1 MKRNYTNSKADQWYL
16 DVINDA
22 SKLPF
27 FFTYDGKKYGG
38 FDAAHFQLKDSK
50 ISRIGDK
57 ETRTLVWHLENAL
70 EATLLI
76 THYYSHGATEWTV
89 WFENVSDTNSGILEN
104 VRTEM
109 TFTGKY
115 PCVKGIL
122 GDHINQY
129 RPYAFDPSGN
139 VLEFSSLT
147 GQTTHNNFPYFNL
160 EYGDEGVML
169 VIGWAGTWN
178 ARFRSDGEKTV
189 YTAEAVNGMR
199 LYLKPHEKIRTALFV
214 VAPYTKRNEYFATN
228 YWRSWFVEYNLPKE
242 DVTGKDVQPF
252 STVNFALDTGLPHSD
267 GSISECHTTWRPSM
281 QKTLDEG
288 LLFDFRWLDAGWYV
302 APDGGSAEPR
312 VAGHDWWDTVGTW
325 EPDPVKWPG
334 KSLLESTDFARE
346 NGMRTLVWFEPERVT
361 DVENLAKKYG
371 YNPEW
376 AIQLEGRRGICN
388 NIGDPDCLAWTTE
401 RICKMLR
408 ENKVEMY
415 REDNNFKPAYLWEYL
430 DAKEGKNRKGITEIK
445 NITAHY
451 KLWDDI
457 IACTLSYGGCGF
469 VDSCA
474 SGGGRNDLESLRR
487 AIPLLRSDSDR
498 KAIAHRLSMS
508 SSFNKWIPFNGACS
522 IADNPT
528 NNPWAM
534 GKTDVYS
541 VRASYLPSLHI
552 TAFKPVQ
559 DPDTDFDIYRFAL
572 AEWRRVCPYLLKE
585 FYVLTP
591 WHKEIDY
598 SKHGEIDT
606 TFYTVFCY
614 FDPETEK
621 GVVLAF
627 REQECS
633 KDYYALSLPFA
644 KAGEKYRLKDE
655 DSGEE
660 IIVDGVTE
668 LHFPEPRTSRLLW
681 LEKL

>member
-1 MKRNYTNSKADQWYL
+1 MKRNYTNSKADKWYF

-27 FFTYDGKKYGG
+27 FFTYAGKEYGG
-38 FDAAHFQLKDSK
+38 FDSKYFQLKDSK
-50 ISRIGDK
+50 ATRVGDK
-57 ETRTLVWHLENAL
+57 ETYTLVWRLGNTLET
-70 EATLLI
+70 TLLI
-76 THYYSHGATEWTV
+76 THYYSHGTTEWTI
-89 WFENVSDTNSGILEN
+89 WFENISDTDSEILEN

-129 RPYAFDPSGN
+129 SPYAFDLSGN

-178 ARFRSDGEKTV
+178 ARFRSDGEKTIYV
-189 YTAEAVNGMR
+189 AEAVNGMR

-214 VAPYTKRNEYFATN
+214 VAPYTKRNEYFAMN

-242 DVTGKDVQPF
+242 DATGKDVQPF
-252 STVNFALDTGLPHSD
+252 TTVGLFLDTGLPNSD
-267 GSISECHTTWRPSM
+267 GSISENHKTWRPSM
-281 QKTLDEG
+281 QKLLDEG
-288 LLFDFRWLDAGWYV
+288 LHFDFRWLDAGWYV
-302 APDGGSAEPR
+302 APDGTSAEPYVR
-312 VAGHDWWDTVGTW
+312 GHDWWDTVGTW
-325 EPDPVKWPG
+325 ELDPIKWPE

-401 RICKMLR
+401 RVCKMLR

-415 REDNNFKPAYLWEYL
+415 REDNNFKPAYLWKYL
-430 DAKEGKNRKGITEIK
+430 DTKEGEDRKGVTEIK

-498 KAIAHRLSMS
+498 KAIAHRLSMT
-508 SSFNKWIPFNGACS
+508 SSFCQWIPFNGAGS
-522 IADNPT
+522 IGDNQT
-528 NNPWAM
+528 NTAF
-534 GKTDVYS
+534 GIGTTDVYS
-541 VRASYLPSLHI
+541 VRASYLPSMHVTTLQ
-552 TAFKPVQ
+552 PVQ
-559 DPDTDFDIYRFAL
+559 NPDTDFDIYRFAL
-572 AEWRRVCPYLLKE
+572 AEWRRVSPYLLKE

-627 REQECS
+627 REQECT
-633 KDYYALSLPFA
+633 KEYYALSLPFA
-644 KAGEKYRLKDE
+644 NAGEKYRLKDE

-668 LHFPEPRTSRLLW
+668 LRFPEPRTARLLW